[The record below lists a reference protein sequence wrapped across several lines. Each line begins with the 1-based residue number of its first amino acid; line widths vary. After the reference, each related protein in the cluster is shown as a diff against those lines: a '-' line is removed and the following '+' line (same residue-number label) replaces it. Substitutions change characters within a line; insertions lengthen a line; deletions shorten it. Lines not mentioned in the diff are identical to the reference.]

1 MAPDLFVETYQGRSN
16 RAVTSHWQPSPCS
29 GVECA
34 APRFAS
40 RVDGRDRRRS
50 ARRLQ
55 IEARRARTGGMRL
68 SAVSGPEGHP
78 LHPFVVPLPIGAFV
92 SSLAFDILTWTR
104 PGELPWLV
112 DGAWWLIGVG
122 LIGAGIAAVFGLV
135 DLLQI
140 PRGTRPWRV
149 ALAHAACNV
158 AVAVLFLIGYAWR
171 AGDHVELDKTRPGQL
186 TLSSVA
192 VGLLVVAV
200 LLGQTLTYRF
210 GARVDQRASDERPAG
225 HD

>member
-1 MAPDLFVETYQGRSN
+1 
-16 RAVTSHWQPSPCS
+16 
-29 GVECA
+29 
-34 APRFAS
+34 
-40 RVDGRDRRRS
+40 
-50 ARRLQ
+50 
-55 IEARRARTGGMRL
+55 MRL
-68 SAVSGPEGHP
+68 SAVSGPAGHP

-92 SSLAFDILTWTR
+92 SSLIFDILTWTR

-122 LIGAGIAAVFGLV
+122 LIGAGIAAVFGAV

-149 ALAHAACNV
+149 ARAHAALNIG
-158 AVAVLFLIGYAWR
+158 VAVLFLIGYTWR
-171 AGDHVELDKTRPGQL
+171 AGDHVELDKTQPGQL
-186 TLSSVA
+186 ALSCVA

-210 GARVDQRASDERPAG
+210 AMRVDQRGTDERPAG
-225 HD
+225 QN